1 MTNPNVGNNEENLE
15 ALAHNV
21 AMHCEEASIL
31 AGNAVCQQLMKHA
44 SKIIKDLLLARESGL
59 SSASRD
65 STEVENQS
73 SCPHCNSLKPYH
85 DLDCPVAVAAMA
97 NAEQRPAE
105 ARSLATLKRYEVES
119 NRGTRMIQAREGQWV
134 AYEEVQALVNA
145 LQVETQGTGEAA
157 DSDGVQC
164 GINFGNGAT
173 LVPGP
178 QKTFADG
185 LREAARLIQLWQSTG
200 AVKEQIH
207 SPYNRDVSRIVS
219 FWPERLRDLAEEDVP
234 VQQGSAVSSTGT
246 LFVEWARREG
256 LMLPA
261 DSTGLAFV
269 SDACRVARKAWEAC
283 AAQGQGLVPVGEV
296 GAMPGATGFTMACFR
311 ADEVPVGATVYT
323 VAVKGA
329 EV

>member
-1 MTNPNVGNNEENLE
+1 MNPNVGNNEENLE
-15 ALAHNV
+15 ALARNV

-31 AGNAVCQQLMKHA
+31 AGNAVCEQLMKHA
-44 SKIIKDLLLARESGL
+44 SKIIKDLLLARESGA
-59 SSASRD
+59 SSASAD
-65 STEVENQS
+65 STATENPS
-73 SCPHCNSLKPYH
+73 ACPHCNSLKPYH
-85 DLDCPVAVAAMA
+85 DLDCPVAVAVMA
-97 NAEQRPAE
+97 NAEQRPTE

-119 NRGTRMIQAREGQWV
+119 HQGTRMVQSREGQWV
-134 AYEEVQALVNA
+134 AFGEVQALVNA
-145 LQVETQGTGEAA
+145 LQVEAKGTVETV
-157 DSDGVQC
+157 DSGDARNS
-164 GINFGNGAT
+164 INFGKGST

-178 QKTFADG
+178 QETFADG

-200 AVKEQIH
+200 AVKQQIH

-219 FWPERLRDLAEEDVP
+219 FWPERLRDLAEDEAP
-234 VQQGSAVSSTGT
+234 AQQVSAAAGAGA

-261 DSTGLAFV
+261 DATGLAFV

-329 EV
+329 EA